1 MLDYKIWQRKGK
13 LYNANLE
20 LVTALNH
27 LYNDRLPA
35 LPFAG
40 GSVKYICTNPKALL
54 CWSYLCSLALF
65 WRSAPHNRMKN
76 NGKGEITKTLE
87 KAAEACSKMDFA
99 HT

>member
-54 CWSYLCSLALF
+54 C
-65 WRSAPHNRMKN
+65 
-76 NGKGEITKTLE
+76 
-87 KAAEACSKMDFA
+87 
-99 HT
+99 